1 MSTERKKEVNK
12 MKISTLYFFHRIVP
26 AIQEN
31 PFEYLTVMGIAIAL
45 YLGVKVY
52 KNYCEKRE
60 LKKYCEKLKKRVEKI
75 KE

>member
-1 MSTERKKEVNK
+1 
-12 MKISTLYFFHRIVP
+12 MKISTLYFFHRIVS

-31 PFEYLTVMGIAIAL
+31 PFEYSNVIKKKKKL
-45 YLGVKVY
+45 YLGMKVY
-52 KNYCEKRE
+52 KNYSEKRE

>member
-1 MSTERKKEVNK
+1 
-12 MKISTLYFFHRIVP
+12 MKIFTLYFSHRIAS

-31 PFEYLTVMGIAIAL
+31 PFEYLTVMGIAIVL

-52 KNYCEKRE
+52 KNYSEKRE
-60 LKKYCEKLKKRVEKI
+60 IKKYCEKLKKRVEKI

>member
-1 MSTERKKEVNK
+1 
-12 MKISTLYFFHRIVP
+12 MKISTLYFFHRIVH

-52 KNYCEKRE
+52 KNYSEKRE
-60 LKKYCEKLKKRVEKI
+60 LKKYCEKLKKRVEKS
-75 KE
+75 KNKTL

>member
-1 MSTERKKEVNK
+1 
-12 MKISTLYFFHRIVP
+12 MKISTLYFFHRIVS

-60 LKKYCEKLKKRVEKI
+60 LKKYCEKLKKRVEKS
-75 KE
+75 KNKTL